1 MPPSHRDVIVNA
13 MVFVHQSMHKANDRE
28 IARGVQTV
36 AVTPRSYLDF
46 INHYV
51 SLTLSEF
58 FYLNKRFTLV
68 EFVSFESLSILEI
81 IYLRMYI
88 IEFILFSDETFQ

>member
-13 MVFVHQSMHKANDRE
+13 MVFVHQSMHKANERE
-28 IARGVQTV
+28 SARGAQTV

-51 SLTLSEF
+51 S
-58 FYLNKRFTLV
+58 
-68 EFVSFESLSILEI
+68 
-81 IYLRMYI
+81 
-88 IEFILFSDETFQ
+88 